1 MKNKFFITL
10 TLMMFAIGNAHAY
23 DLMGLSPSHHI
34 LYLNILDAEN
44 HTVGVTYP
52 CQGGST
58 YYYNHDMPEGDLII
72 PETLTIGSNTWT
84 VVEIMDNAFYKC
96 PITSVELP
104 NTITAIGD
112 YAFYECQF
120 SSLDLPDAIT
130 TIGNWAFGHVR
141 IQELTLP
148 ESIDSVGDRAFIGCW
163 LTSLTLP
170 EKDVH
175 YGKGCF
181 VNTRLV
187 TVVLPEG
194 LTAISSDMFINCERL
209 TNVVFP
215 STLTS
220 ISHDAFAYCTRLLE
234 IQIPSS
240 VTVIG
245 EGDNPFRGTQSLTS
259 ISVEEGNDVY
269 YSEGNCIIERA
280 TKTVVSGCRN
290 STIPNDIVEIGMHAF
305 ERGVAGPL
313 TLPASVTTIGA
324 SAFFYCPMTMIYS
337 FNPVPPTLYVQ
348 NGINYS
354 FDHVSRDIPVYVP
367 TGCVE
372 AYRNAPGWDEFPNI
386 FEMGLFPQGAEWYYE
401 ILGDDGSIT
410 YQYLEY
416 ASDTTINHKTVVV
429 IIRTN
434 TLYDKDGNTETSRE
448 YLYEEDG
455 VVYWWNPT
463 LGEFTTL
470 YNFRAEEGDEWEIKV
485 GEENLTMHVD
495 EVLDYE
501 YEGQIYRMLRVS
513 DPEDLFSGDIICEI
527 GHMTSFFPERLMI
540 RGKGYQVE
548 GIRCFWQF
556 GQLVF
561 KQGDMGCDEVHS
573 GHYWAVDEQPDDA
586 AFDVYPN
593 PTDGILNVRLPNPP
607 APFERGICDSPTEYR
622 ISNMMGQTLMSGKI
636 TAEPQQIDVSN
647 LSQGMYFISIGN
659 LARKFVVR

>member
-1 MKNKFFITL
+1 MKNKLFITL

-52 CQGGST
+52 YHGGST

-84 VVEIMDNAFYKC
+84 VVEIMDHAFVEC
-96 PITSVELP
+96 PITSVVLP
-104 NTITAIGD
+104 NTITAIGER
-112 YAFYECQF
+112 AFYYCPIT
-120 SSLDLPDAIT
+120 SLDLPNSVTD
-130 TIGNWAFGHVR
+130 IGEQAFAATGIRQLV
-141 IQELTLP
+141 LS
-148 ESIDSVGDRAFIGCW
+148 ESVNLVGSGAFAGSR
-163 LTSLTLP
+163 LASLTLP
-170 EKDVH
+170 EKDVQ
-175 YGKGCF
+175 YSYGCF
-181 VNTRLV
+181 ANTHLV
-187 TVVLPEG
+187 SVVLPEG
-194 LTAISSDMFINCERL
+194 LTVIPQNMFGSCDYL
-209 TNVVFP
+209 SNVVFP
-215 STLTS
+215 STLTTIGKES
-220 ISHDAFAYCTRLLE
+220 FAYCFSLQE
-234 IQIPSS
+234 INIPSS
-240 VTVIG
+240 VTLIEG
-245 EGDNPFRGTQSLTS
+245 EWNAFRGTQSLAA
-259 ISVEEGNDVY
+259 ISVEEGNPVY
-269 YSEGNCIIERA
+269 YSEGNCLIERE
-280 TKTVVSGCRN
+280 TKRLIAGCKNSVIPDDVV
-290 STIPNDIVEIGMHAF
+290 TIGPMAF
-305 ERGVAGPL
+305 ERGIVEGPL
-313 TLPASVTTIGA
+313 RLPASVSSIGEG
-324 SAFFYCPMTMIYS
+324 AFYNCPSINKIYS
-337 FNPVPPTLYVQ
+337 FNPVPPTLYIQ
-348 NGINYS
+348 GLATS
-354 FDHVSRDIPVYVP
+354 FQYVSKHIPVYVP
-367 TGCVE
+367 VGCVE
-372 AYRNAPGWDEFPNI
+372 AYRNAPGWDEFENI
-386 FEMGLFPQGAEWYYE
+386 VEMGLFPQGAEWYYE

-416 ASDTTINHKTVVV
+416 ASDTTVNHKTVVV

-434 TLYDKDGNTETSRE
+434 TLYDKDGNTEASRE

-485 GEENLTMHVD
+485 GEESLTMHVD

-527 GHMTSFFPERLMI
+527 GHMTSFFPERLMT

-586 AFDVYPN
+586 AFGVYPN
-593 PTDGILNVRLPNPP
+593 PTDGTLFVHTVHAPSLPDQTYLITNL
-607 APFERGICDSPTEYR
+607 
-622 ISNMMGQTLMSGKI
+622 MGQTVQAGSLN
-636 TAEPQQIDVSN
+636 AETQQIDVSA
-647 LSQGMYFISIGN
+647 LPQGMYFISVGDMTQ
-659 LARKFVVR
+659 KFVVK

>member
-1 MKNKFFITL
+1 MKNKLFITL

-58 YYYNHDMPEGDLII
+58 YYYNHDMPEGDLVI
-72 PETLTIGSNTWT
+72 PETLTIGSSTWT
-84 VVEIMDNAFYKC
+84 VVEIMDNAFYQC

-112 YAFYECQF
+112 YAFFECRL

-220 ISHDAFAYCTRLLE
+220 ISRDAFAYCTRLRE

-240 VTVIG
+240 VSVIG
-245 EGDNPFRGTQSLTS
+245 EGNNPFRGSQSVTS
-259 ISVEEGNDVY
+259 ISVEEGNPVY
-269 YSEGNCIIERA
+269 YSEGNCLIERA
-280 TKTVVSGCRN
+280 TKTVVVGCRN
-290 STIPNDIVEIGMHAF
+290 STIPNDIVEIGKSAF

-324 SAFFYCPMTMIYS
+324 CAFYYCPMTMIYS
-337 FNPVPPTLYVQ
+337 LNPVPPTMYVQ
-348 NGINYS
+348 HEINNS
-354 FDHVSRDIPVYVP
+354 FAHVSRDIPVYVP

-416 ASDTTINHKTVVV
+416 ASDTTVNHKTVVV

-434 TLYDKDGNTETSRE
+434 TLYDKEGSTETSRE

-485 GEENLTMHVD
+485 GEESLTMHVD

-527 GHMTSFFPERLMI
+527 GHMTSFFPERLMT
-540 RGKGYQVE
+540 RGKDYQVE

-586 AFDVYPN
+586 AFGVYPN
-593 PTDGILNVRLPNPP
+593 PTDGVLVVETVCTPSLPT
-607 APFERGICDSPTEYR
+607 RTYR
-622 ISNMMGQTLMSGKI
+622 ITNLMGQTVLTGSL
-636 TAEPQQIDVSN
+636 TAESQQIDVSG
-647 LSQGMYFISIGN
+647 LPQGMYFISVGDVIQ
-659 LARKFVVR
+659 KFVVR

>member
-1 MKNKFFITL
+1 MKNKLFITL
-10 TLMMFAIGNAHAY
+10 VLMVFAIEEVQAY
-23 DLMGLSPSHHI
+23 DLIGLSPSHHI

-52 CQGGST
+52 FHGGST

-96 PITSVELP
+96 PITSVEFP

-112 YAFYECQF
+112 YAFFECRL

-130 TIGNWAFGHVR
+130 TIGDWAFGHVR

-148 ESIDSVGDRAFIGCW
+148 ESIDSVGNRAFIGCLR

-170 EKDVH
+170 EKGVH
-175 YGKGCF
+175 YGDGCF
-181 VNTRLV
+181 TNTRLV
-187 TVVLPEG
+187 TLALPEG
-194 LTAISSDMFINCERL
+194 LTTISPSMFLMCERL
-209 TNVVFP
+209 TNVAFP

-220 ISHDAFAYCTRLLE
+220 ISSDAFAYCTRLLE

-245 EGDNPFRGTQSLTS
+245 AGNNPFRGSQSVIS
-259 ISVEEGNDVY
+259 ISVEEGNPVY
-269 YSEGNCIIERA
+269 YSEGNCLIERD
-280 TKTVVSGCRN
+280 TKILVVGCRN
-290 STIPNDIVEIGMHAF
+290 SVIPDDVFAIGKYAF
-305 ERGVAGPL
+305 ERGVEGPL
-313 TLPASVTTIGA
+313 CLPVSVTSLGE
-324 SAFFYCPMTMIYS
+324 SAFYNCPSINKIYS
-337 FNPVPPTLYVQ
+337 YNPIPPTMCVQ
-348 NGINYS
+348 NEIQHS
-354 FDHVSRDIPVYVP
+354 FAHVSRDIPVYVP

-416 ASDTTINHKTVVV
+416 ASDTTVNHKTVVV

-434 TLYDKDGNTETSRE
+434 TLYDKDGNTEASRE
-448 YLYEEDG
+448 YLYEEEG

-463 LGEFTTL
+463 QGEFTTL

-485 GEENLTMHVD
+485 GEESLTMHVD

-501 YEGQIYRMLRVS
+501 YEGQVYRMLRVS

-527 GHMTSFFPERLMI
+527 GHMTSFFPERLMT
-540 RGKGYQVE
+540 RGKDYQVE

-561 KQGDMGCDEVHS
+561 KQGDMGCEEVHS

-586 AFDVYPN
+586 AFSVYPN
-593 PTDGILNVRLPNPP
+593 PTNGVLFVETRHGTSLP
-607 APFERGICDSPTEYR
+607 TQTYR
-622 ISNMMGQTLMSGKI
+622 IANLMGQTVLTGNLN
-636 TAEPQQIDVSN
+636 TETQQIDVSN
-647 LSQGMYFISIGN
+647 LSQGMYFISVGDVIQ
-659 LARKFVVR
+659 KFVVR

>member
-1 MKNKFFITL
+1 MKNKLFITL
-10 TLMMFAIGNAHAY
+10 ALMMFAIGNAHAY

-112 YAFYECQF
+112 YAFFECRF

-141 IQELTLP
+141 IQELTIP
-148 ESIDSVGDRAFIGCW
+148 ESVESVGDRAFIGCS
-163 LTSLTLP
+163 LTSLALP

-175 YGKGCF
+175 YGDGCF

-187 TVVLPEG
+187 SVVLPEG
-194 LTAISSDMFINCERL
+194 LTTITPSMFLNCGLL

-220 ISHDAFAYCTRLLE
+220 ISADAFAYCTRLRE

-245 EGDNPFRGTQSLTS
+245 EGNNPFRGSQSVTS
-259 ISVEEGNDVY
+259 ISVEEGNPVY
-269 YSEGNCIIERA
+269 YSEGNCLIERD
-280 TKTVVSGCRN
+280 TKTLIVGCRN
-290 STIPNDIVEIGMHAF
+290 SVIPNDVVAIGKAAF
-305 ERGVAGPL
+305 ERGMEGPL
-313 TLPASVTTIGA
+313 CLPASVTSLGE
-324 SAFFYCPMTMIYS
+324 SAFFNCPSINKIYS
-337 FNPVPPTLYVQ
+337 YNPIPPTMCVQ
-348 NGINYS
+348 NEIQHS
-354 FDHVSRDIPVYVP
+354 FAHVSRNIPVYVP

-372 AYRNAPGWDEFPNI
+372 VYRNAPGWDEFPNI

-416 ASDTTINHKTVVV
+416 ASDTTVNHKTVVV

-434 TLYDKDGNTETSRE
+434 TLYDKDGNTEASRE

-470 YNFRAEEGDEWEIKV
+470 YNFHAEEGDEWEIKV
-485 GEENLTMHVD
+485 GEESLTMHVD

-513 DPEDLFSGDIICEI
+513 DPEDIFSGDIICEI
-527 GHMTSFFPERLMI
+527 GHMTSFFPERLMT

-586 AFDVYPN
+586 AFTIYPN
-593 PTDGILNVRLPNPP
+593 PTHGALFVETVCTPSLP
-607 APFERGICDSPTEYR
+607 TQTYR
-622 ISNMMGQTLMSGKI
+622 ITNLMGQTVQTGNL
-636 TAEPQQIDVSN
+636 TAETQQINVSA
-647 LSQGMYFISIGN
+647 LPKGMYFISVGDVTQ
-659 LARKFVVR
+659 KFVVNK

>member
-1 MKNKFFITL
+1 MKNKLFITL

-84 VVEIMDNAFYKC
+84 LVEIMDNAFYQC

-120 SSLDLPDAIT
+120 SSLDLPDAII
-130 TIGNWAFGHVR
+130 TIGDWAFGHVQ
-141 IQELTLP
+141 IQELTIP
-148 ESIDSVGDRAFIGCW
+148 ESVDSVGDRAFIGCW

-194 LTAISSDMFINCERL
+194 LTAISSSMFINCERL

-220 ISHDAFAYCTRLLE
+220 ISHDAFAYCTRLRE

-245 EGDNPFRGTQSLTS
+245 EGNNPFRGSQSVTS
-259 ISVEEGNDVY
+259 ISVEEGNPVY
-269 YSEGNCIIERA
+269 YSEGNCLIERA

-290 STIPNDIVEIGMHAF
+290 STIPNDIVEIGKSAF

-313 TLPASVTTIGA
+313 TLPASVTTIGV
-324 SAFFYCPMTMIYS
+324 SAFYYCPMTMIYS
-337 FNPVPPTLYVQ
+337 LNPVPPTMYVE
-348 NGINYS
+348 NEINYS
-354 FDHVSRDIPVYVP
+354 FAHVSRDIPVYVP

-416 ASDTTINHKTVVV
+416 ASDTTVNHKTVVV

-485 GEENLTMHVD
+485 GEESLTMHVD

-527 GHMTSFFPERLMI
+527 GHMTSFFPERLMT

-573 GHYWAVDEQPDDA
+573 GHYWVVDEQPDDA
-586 AFDVYPN
+586 TFGVYPN
-593 PTDGILNVRLPNPP
+593 PTDGTLFVHTVHAPSLP
-607 APFERGICDSPTEYR
+607 DQTYR
-622 ISNMMGQTLMSGKI
+622 ITNLMGQTVQTGSLN
-636 TAEPQQIDVSN
+636 AETQQIDVSA
-647 LSQGMYFISIGN
+647 LPQGMYFISVGEGT
-659 LARKFVVR
+659 RKFVVR

>member
-1 MKNKFFITL
+1 MKIRLFNL
-10 TLMMFAIGNAHAY
+10 VLLMFLAIANAQAY

-34 LYLNILDAEN
+34 LYLNILDDEN

-52 CQGGST
+52 LHGGDT

-84 VVEIMDNAFYKC
+84 VVEIMDHAFYNC

-112 YAFYECQF
+112 YAFFECRITT
-120 SSLDLPDAIT
+120 LDLPNDIT
-130 TIGNWAFGHVR
+130 TIGNWAFGHTR
-141 IQELTLP
+141 MQQLILP
-148 ESIDSVGDRAFIGCW
+148 ESVDSVGDRAFIGCSR

-175 YGKGCF
+175 YGNGCF
-181 VNTRLV
+181 VNIPLV

-194 LTAISSDMFINCERL
+194 LTSISSDMFLRCEHL

-215 STLTS
+215 STLTN
-220 ISHDAFAYCTRLLE
+220 ISGDAFAYCTRLCE

-240 VTVIG
+240 VVVIG
-245 EGDNPFRGTQSLTS
+245 GGTNPFRGSESVTS
-259 ISVEEGNDVY
+259 ISVEEGNPVY
-269 YSEGNCIIERA
+269 YSEGNCLIERD
-280 TKTVVSGCRN
+280 TKTLVAGCRN
-290 STIPNDIVEIGMHAF
+290 SVIPNDVVAIGKFAF
-305 ERGVAGPL
+305 ERGLEGPL
-313 TLPASVTTIGA
+313 CLPASVTSLGE
-324 SAFFYCPMTMIYS
+324 SAFFNCPSINKIYS
-337 FNPVPPTLYVQ
+337 YNPVPPTMDVQ
-348 NGINYS
+348 NEIQHS
-354 FDHVSRDIPVYVP
+354 FAHVSRNIPVYVP

-386 FEMGLFPQGAEWYYE
+386 VEMGLFPQGAEWYYE

-416 ASDTTINHKTVVV
+416 ASDTTVNDKTVVI

-434 TLYDKDGNTETSRE
+434 TLYDKEISTETSRE

-470 YNFRAEEGDEWEIKV
+470 YDFGAEAGDEWEIKV
-485 GEENLTMHVD
+485 GEQSLTMHVD

-513 DPEDLFSGDIICEI
+513 DPDNLFSGEIICEI
-527 GHMTSFFPERLMI
+527 GHLTSFFPERLMT

-586 AFDVYPN
+586 AFGVYPN
-593 PTDGILNVRLPNPP
+593 PTHGTLYVETWRAASLPATN
-607 APFERGICDSPTEYR
+607 EYR
-622 ISNMMGQTLMSGKI
+622 ITNLMGQIVQTGSL
-636 TAEPQQIDVSN
+636 TAETQQIDVSN
-647 LSQGMYFISIGN
+647 LPQGMYFISVGDVT
-659 LARKFVVR
+659 LKFVVNQ

>member
-1 MKNKFFITL
+1 MKNKHFTL
-10 TLMMFAIGNAHAY
+10 LFLMALAIGKAQAY

-44 HTVGVTYP
+44 HTVGLTYP
-52 CQGGST
+52 FHGGDT

-72 PETLTIGSNTWT
+72 PGTLTIGSNTWT
-84 VVEIMDNAFYKC
+84 VVEIMDHAFYQC
-96 PITSVELP
+96 PITSVEIP
-104 NTITAIGD
+104 NSITAIGD
-112 YAFYECQF
+112 YAFYECRII
-120 SSLDLPDAIT
+120 SLDLPDEIT
-130 TIGNWAFGHVR
+130 IIGEWAFGHTR
-141 IQELTLP
+141 MQQLTLP
-148 ESIDSVGDRAFIGCW
+148 ESVDSVGVRAFIGCSR
-163 LTSLTLP
+163 LTALTLP

-175 YGKGCF
+175 YGEGCF
-181 VNTRLV
+181 TGIPLV
-187 TVVLPEG
+187 TLVLPEG
-194 LTAISSDMFINCERL
+194 LTAISSNLFFGCERL
-209 TNVVFP
+209 TNVMFP

-220 ISHDAFAYCTRLLE
+220 ISSDAFAYCTALCE

-245 EGDNPFRGTQSLTS
+245 GGVNPFRATQSVMS
-259 ISVEEGNDVY
+259 ISVEEGNPVY
-269 YSEGNCIIERA
+269 YSEGNCLIERD
-280 TKTVVSGCRN
+280 TKTLVAGCRN
-290 STIPNDIVEIGMHAF
+290 SVIPNDVVAIGKSAF
-305 ERGVAGPL
+305 ERGVEGPL
-313 TLPASVTTIGA
+313 CLPASVTSLGV
-324 SAFFYCPMTMIYS
+324 SAFYNCPSINKIYS
-337 FNPVPPTLYVQ
+337 YNPIPPTMCVLNEVQ
-348 NGINYS
+348 HS
-354 FDHVSRDIPVYVP
+354 FAHVSRNIPVYVP

-386 FEMGLFPQGAEWYYE
+386 VEMGLFPQGAEWYYE

-416 ASDTTINHKTVVV
+416 ASDTTVNDKTVVI

-434 TLYDKDGNTETSRE
+434 TLYDKDGNTESSRE
-448 YLYEEDG
+448 YLYEEEG

-485 GEENLTMHVD
+485 GEESLTMHVD

-501 YEGQIYRMLRVS
+501 YEGQIYRMMRVS
-513 DPEDLFSGDIICEI
+513 DENDIFSGDIICEI
-527 GHMTSFFPERLMI
+527 GHMTSFFPERLMT

-586 AFDVYPN
+586 AFGVYPN
-593 PTDGILNVRLPNPP
+593 PTNGVLTIHHSS
-607 APFERGICDSPTEYR
+607 FR
-622 ISNMMGQTLMSGKI
+622 IHHSAFRITNLMGQTLMTGQI
-636 TAEPQQIDVSN
+636 TAETQQIDVSA
-647 LSQGMYFISIGN
+647 LSGGMYFISVGDTT
-659 LARKFVVR
+659 RKFVVNQ

>member
-1 MKNKFFITL
+1 MKNKHFILLFLMAL
-10 TLMMFAIGNAHAY
+10 TIVKAQAY
-23 DLMGLSPSHHI
+23 DFVALTPSHHI

-52 CQGGST
+52 FHGGDT

-84 VVEIMDNAFYKC
+84 VVEIMDHAFYQC

-112 YAFYECQF
+112 YAFYECRMT
-120 SSLDLPDAIT
+120 SLDLPNAIT
-130 TIGNWAFGHVR
+130 TVGDWAFGHTR
-141 IQELTLP
+141 IHQLTLP
-148 ESIDSVGDRAFIGCW
+148 ESVNSVGERAFIGCP

-170 EKDVH
+170 EKDVQ
-175 YGKGCF
+175 YGNGCF

-187 TVVLPEG
+187 DVVLPEG
-194 LTAISSDMFINCERL
+194 LTVISADMFLNCERL
-209 TNVVFP
+209 INVVFP

-220 ISHDAFAYCTRLLE
+220 ILGDAFAYCIALQE

-245 EGDNPFRGTQSLTS
+245 GGANPFRGAQSVVS
-259 ISVEEGNDVY
+259 ISVEEGNPVY
-269 YSEGNCIIERA
+269 YSENNCLIERD
-280 TKTVVSGCRN
+280 TKSLVTGCRN
-290 STIPNDIVEIGMHAF
+290 SVIPDDVVAIGQSAF
-305 ERGVAGPL
+305 ERGVVEGPIRI
-313 TLPASVTTIGA
+313 PSSVTTIGPD
-324 SAFFYCPMTMIYS
+324 AFFNCPSINKIYS
-337 FNPVPPTLYVQ
+337 YNPIPPTMCVQ
-348 NGINYS
+348 NEIQHS
-354 FDHVSRDIPVYVP
+354 FAHVSRNIPIYVP
-367 TGCVE
+367 TGCVD

-386 FEMGLFPQGAEWYYE
+386 VEMGLFPQGAEWYYE

-416 ASDTTINHKTVVV
+416 ASDTTVNDKTVVI

-448 YLYEEDG
+448 YLYEEEG

-485 GEENLTMHVD
+485 GEESLTMHVD

-513 DPEDLFSGDIICEI
+513 DENDLFSGDIICEI
-527 GHMTSFFPERLMI
+527 GHMTSFFPERLMT

-586 AFDVYPN
+586 AFGVYPN
-593 PTDGILNVRLPNPP
+593 PTNGVLTIHHSS
-607 APFERGICDSPTEYR
+607 FR
-622 ISNMMGQTLMSGKI
+622 IHHSAFRITNLMGQTLQSGTI
-636 TAEPQQIDVSN
+636 TAETQQIDVSG
-647 LSQGMYFISIGN
+647 LPEGMYFISVGDMT
-659 LARKFVVR
+659 RKFVVK